1 LEFFDLRARERA
13 GQARKDDKGRIT
25 DDFVPSKATPMFAD
39 LEPEP
44 FRPALPA
51 YRRREKLA
59 LASFEAISEGLI
71 EQN

>member
-1 LEFFDLRARERA
+1 MRARQRA
-13 GQARKDDKGRIT
+13 GQIRKDEKGSVSRG
-25 DDFVPSKATPMFAD
+25 FEKAKAVPLFSD

-59 LASFEAISEGLI
+59 LASFEEVSEKLISQG
-71 EQN
+71 